1 MRRICIIVTAVL
13 VLSGCASTQSQIRG
27 TQYLEVDTGVGPST
41 VAIYLGDYRDCR
53 NGLQDCEDHRG
64 DEIRNRLY
72 REFEGC
78 LASGM
83 RRTAPE
89 VRLVPRLEWM
99 QHPNSESSMRSFLTA
114 EKNNPGSGSQESL
127 DNLPVDW
134 VVVLEGRHEIS
145 PRVQVAEIEEQ
156 DGVVMM
162 GIGEEWTKTSTL
174 NAGIWRTDTGVRAA
188 DLSATLS
195 GDAFWMLPTL
205 YIIPL
210 VPFGWSP
217 DVEGRSCREL
227 GAALGRFFE
236 GAGNASVE

>member
-1 MRRICIIVTAVL
+1 MRRICIIATAVI
-13 VLSGCASTQSQIRG
+13 VISGCASTQAQIRG
-27 TQYLEVDTGVGPST
+27 SQYLEVDTNAGPST

-64 DEIRNRLY
+64 EEIRDRLY

-83 RRTAPE
+83 RRTAPDM
-89 VRLVPRLEWM
+89 RLVPRREWI
-99 QHPNSESSMRSFLTA
+99 QNPAAEAGMRSFLTA
-114 EKNNPGSGSQESL
+114 EKNHPGSGSAEEL
-127 DNLPVDW
+127 DLLPADW

-145 PRVQVAEIEEQ
+145 PRISVVEAEEQ

-162 GIGEEWTKTSTL
+162 GFGEEWTKTSTL
-174 NAGIWRTDTGVRAA
+174 NAGIWRTDAGVRAA

-227 GAALGRFFE
+227 GEALGRFFE